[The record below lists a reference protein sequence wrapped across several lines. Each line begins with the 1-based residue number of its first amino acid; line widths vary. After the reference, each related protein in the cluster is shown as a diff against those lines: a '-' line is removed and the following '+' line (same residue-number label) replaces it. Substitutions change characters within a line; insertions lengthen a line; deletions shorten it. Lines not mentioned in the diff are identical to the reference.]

1 MATSTYSIVE
11 RGGCR
16 IVTGEV
22 PVSAFGMLLHGMG
35 KDAVMDT
42 DLARMLNAQF
52 VIGSPEDIRQLKADP
67 EVLARARAQVAVQA
81 GGLSAAAVE
90 WLATGERGMSS
101 EAMFYQFTGVGEP
114 SSRAPSDPA
123 DFRRCRLLLEQVPE
137 FLTQL
142 PEMAEVS
149 PTWKALVAHWDELA
163 TLMDSEMPNW
173 RDGSGRV
180 PKTYALMK
188 QIGC

>member
-1 MATSTYSIVE
+1 
-11 RGGCR
+11 
-16 IVTGEV
+16 
-22 PVSAFGMLLHGMG
+22 
-35 KDAVMDT
+35 MDT
-42 DLARMLNAQF
+42 DLARMLNAKL
-52 VIGSPEDIRQLKADP
+52 VIGSLEDIRQLKADP
-67 EVLARARAQVAVQA
+67 EVLARARAQVAGQA

-114 SSRAPSDPA
+114 SSRAPSDSA

-137 FLTQL
+137 FLPQL
-142 PEMAEVS
+142 PKMADVS
-149 PTWKALVAHWDELA
+149 PIWSALMARWDELA

-173 RDGSGRV
+173 RDGSGRAS
-180 PKTYALMK
+180 KTYALMK

>member
-16 IVTGEV
+16 IVSGEV
-22 PVSAFGMLLHGMG
+22 PVSAFGMLLHGMD

-42 DLARMLNAQF
+42 DLARMLNAKL

-67 EVLARARAQVAVQA
+67 EVLASARAQVAGQA

-114 SSRAPSDPA
+114 SSRAPSDSA

-137 FLTQL
+137 FLPQL
-142 PEMAEVS
+142 PKMADVS
-149 PTWKALVAHWDELA
+149 PIWSSLVARWDELA

-173 RDGSGRV
+173 RDGSGRAS
-180 PKTYALMK
+180 KTYALMK